1 MISGFVC
8 EAANV
13 SLRRAAERKA
23 GMGNGWGS
31 RGGKRLGEEV
41 GGKTV
46 GGAEEGS
53 RRGKGRGKA
62 EEGSG
67 RVKRTRE
74 SGREEGLNRPRNV
87 LLCRRGR
94 KTKPS
99 AGKRAQK
106 FGIRAATADGKPEK
120 QIKGIRLSGFT
131 ALSLIKYEQMFVFL
145 EKVGRKRWTNGKDVR

>member
-1 MISGFVC
+1 MR
-8 EAANV
+8 EAD
-13 SLRRAAERKA
+13 E
-23 GMGNGWGS
+23 G
-31 RGGKRLGEEV
+31 RGEGKRMREADE
-41 GGKTV
+41 
-46 GGAEEGS
+46 
-53 RRGKGRGKA
+53 GRG
-62 EEGSG
+62 EG
-67 RVKRTRE
+67 KRRRE
-74 SGREEGLNRPRNV
+74 CGREEGLNRPRNV